1 MSEKDDRKNV
11 STDTEENLPVT
22 QISNFAAKLGED
34 THGEYVVYVY
44 RKEIDEKDG
53 TERKN
58 LVHKYK
64 SEEPDPFDIAQRF
77 KGGRYSIAFVWYI
90 KGEQKTKTFTLDVD
104 PIVFPPLQKQN
115 TTIMPYANDP
125 NLSDQMK
132 MNLVFITSVTE
143 VLKSAYAGGGNHQVL
158 QQDPLA
164 AFEGMLTTMEN
175 SYKKAMAIQS
185 TIYERVF
192 ARGLEE
198 RFGLTPDGG
207 AAMPVE
213 ETGEIGKYG
222 GIIRDIVGGL
232 KDVVEMFGMVPP
244 KVAEKVKKDARFQEL
259 LKDRKA
265 IETIGAALR
274 KEFGD
279 DKAKGY
285 MRQFGVEMVIKK
297 PARIARTPD
306 IPGTNGKNVPGSVK
320 PARIEQTA
328 PGATSTPSQGKQGT
342 AGKGKGKEEKV
353 KTG

>member
-34 THGEYVVYVY
+34 THGDYVVYIY
-44 RKEIDEKDG
+44 RKETDEKDG

-77 KGGRYSIAFVWYI
+77 KGGRYSIAFVWYV
-90 KGEQKTKTFTLDVD
+90 KGDQKTKTFTLDVD

-115 TTIMPYANDP
+115 TTTLPYVNDP
-125 NLSDQMK
+125 SLSDQMK

-143 VLKSAYAGGGNHQVL
+143 VLKSAYASGGGNHQVM

-175 SYKKAMAIQS
+175 SYKKAMSIQS

-198 RFGLTPDGG
+198 RFGLTTDGG
-207 AAMPVE
+207 PAMPTE
-213 ETGEIGKYG
+213 DAGEIGKYG

-244 KVAEKVKKDARFQEL
+244 KVIEKVKKDAKFQEL

-265 IETIGAALR
+265 VEVIGAALR

-279 DKAKGY
+279 SKAIGY
-285 MRQFGVEMVIKK
+285 MRQFGVDMVIKK
-297 PARIARTPD
+297 PARIAKTPD
-306 IPGTNGKNVPGSVK
+306 IPGTDGKTVPGSVK
-320 PARIEQTA
+320 AAKIEQPVGTTA
-328 PGATSTPSQGKQGT
+328 Q
-342 AGKGKGKEEKV
+342 GKGKGEKM